1 VTLTNRVSGL
11 VGLEVTGTP
20 FEHGGVQGA
29 ALREEIAVNLGQ
41 VDAVID
47 GLGVDRDG
55 YAEYVAVAAEH
66 LQRHDP
72 GTIDEIR
79 GISEG
84 SGLRYEDVLRLNIPL
99 YMVMRRSMIVD
110 DCSIFSLAGSASVD
124 GKTYLVKTRDQPV
137 DQFAYEHVVL
147 TRRYDDGTAIIEVNA
162 AGIITNPGNGIND
175 AGLAVGTAGVWSK
188 DRMGV
193 QLRQLSNSSPMP
205 DMHYLLRHAT
215 TVAEARDLWED
226 WPRLVG
232 MNLLVA
238 DAEGGM
244 GTIELTS
251 TEVLWTERTALGC
264 GLTNHY
270 VSDPIAGLSSTR
282 EENPSTYSRL
292 DFISEQ
298 LDDPAAPLGRDE
310 LFALM
315 TDTSHGTQDSI
326 WRTLPGGSVTRYG
339 SITCID
345 DRTVTSW
352 GEDLGVAPVEALI
365 A

>member
-1 VTLTNRVSGL
+1 VTLTDRVAGITE
-11 VGLEVTGTP
+11 LEVTGTP
-20 FEHGGVQGA
+20 FDQGAAQGA
-29 ALREEIAVNLGQ
+29 ALGSAIAVNLGQ

-47 GLGVDRDG
+47 SLGVDRG
-55 YAEYVAVAAEH
+55 SYANYVAVAAGH
-66 LQRHDP
+66 LQGHDP
-72 GTIDEIR
+72 STIEEIR
-79 GISEG
+79 GLSHG
-84 SGLRYEDVLRLNIPL
+84 SGIPFDDLLRLNIPL
-99 YMVMRRSMIVD
+99 YMVMRRSKIVD
-110 DCSIFSLAGSASVD
+110 DCSIFSLAGSASAD
-124 GKTYLVKTRDQPV
+124 GKTYLVKTRDQPI

-193 QLRQLSNSSPMP
+193 RLSELSSSWPMP

-215 TVAEARDLWED
+215 TVAEARDVWRE

-251 TEVLWTERTALGC
+251 SEVHWTERTALGC

-270 VSDPIAGLSSTR
+270 VSDPIAKLSSTR
-282 EENPSTYSRL
+282 EEYPSTYSRL
-292 DFISEQ
+292 DFITEQ
-298 LDDPAAPLGRDE
+298 LVDPIAPLGRDD

-315 TDTSHGTQDSI
+315 TDSSNGTQDSI

-339 SITCID
+339 SIMCID
-345 DRTVTSW
+345 DRTVTAW
-352 GEDLGVAPVEALI
+352 GEDLRQPAVEASI
-365 A
+365 G